1 MLTDQEADVKESPV
15 TGPGPGPFELASET
29 LGSLPVVN
37 HFLERIGLA
46 RRLDRHLPCDDRRLR
61 VAPATVIGVVVRNL
75 IVGHLPLY
83 ALGEWAAPYQPA
95 LLGLSAGDAE
105 ALNDD
110 RVGRMLDRLF
120 DADRATLVT
129 EVVLGVIRDFDLDI
143 SQLHNDSTTVTFS
156 GAYKTATGKARAGLA
171 TPAIVHGHNKD
182 HRPDLKQLLWVL
194 TVSADGAVPVA
205 YRTEDGNTA
214 DDVTH
219 IPTWDELRALVGRAD
234 FLYVADAKLA
244 NRAAMD
250 HIDRNGG
257 RFVTVL
263 PRTRKEDTEFRHWLH
278 GHDPD
283 WSEAHRHPGRRHSEP
298 DEVFHTTPARSPST
312 EGHRIIWVRSS
323 TKINR
328 DAEARRARIAKGIA
342 AVDDLNGRLASPKTR
357 MKTVAAV
364 ETAATTALDHA
375 GAARWIAF
383 TVTETTNE
391 SYRQEK
397 RGRPGANTRYRKIT
411 RTQHRVAWHVNE
423 DIVARDA
430 ASDGCFPLIT
440 NDKAMTGAEVLAAY
454 RYQPNLERRNHML
467 KGPQAVAPV
476 FLQAPHRIEALLLCQ
491 FLALLTQALIERQIR
506 TAMATAELR
515 NIPLYPELR
524 ACPAP
529 SAPRVIEIFN
539 GIARHHLVH
548 ENRVVQTFE
557 PTLTPLQHQVLDLLG
572 VPAHTYTGHLPHQQG
587 GGG

>member
-1 MLTDQEADVKESPV
+1 MTA
-15 TGPGPGPFELASET
+15 PGPFELDSEV
-29 LGSLPVVN
+29 LGPLPVVN
-37 HFLERIGLA
+37 HFLDRVGLA
-46 RRLDRHLPCDDRRLR
+46 GRLDRHLPSDDRRLR
-61 VAPATVIGVVVRNL
+61 LAPATVIGVVVRNL

-83 ALGEWAAPYQPA
+83 ALGEWATPYAPG
-95 LLGLSAGDAE
+95 LLGLGAGDAE

-110 RVGRMLDRLF
+110 RVGRTLDRLF
-120 DADRATLVT
+120 DTDRASLIT
-129 EVVLGVIRDFDLDI
+129 EVVLGVIRDFDLDV

-156 GAYKTATGKARAGLA
+156 GAYKTAAGRTRGGQA
-171 TPAIVHGHNKD
+171 TPAITYGHNKD

-219 IPTWDELRALVGRAD
+219 IPTWDELRALVGRPD
-234 FLYVADAKLA
+234 FLYVADCKLA

-263 PRTRKEDTEFRHWLH
+263 PRFRKEDTEFRDWLQ

-283 WSEAHRHPGRRHSEP
+283 WAETHRRAGRRHGDP
-298 DEVFHTTPARSPST
+298 DEVWHTTPARSPST

-323 TKINR
+323 TKIDR

-342 AVDDLNGRLASPKTR
+342 ALDDLNQRLASPKAR
-357 MKTVAAV
+357 IKSVVAV
-364 ETAATTALDHA
+364 EAAATTALDHA
-375 GAARWIAF
+375 GAARWVSF
-383 TVTETTNE
+383 TVTETTDE
-391 SYRQEK
+391 TFRQEK
-397 RGRPGANTRYRKIT
+397 RGRPGTNTRYRRLT
-411 RTQHRVAWHVNE
+411 RTHHRVAWHVNE
-423 DIVARDA
+423 DVVARDA

-440 NDKAMTGAEVLAAY
+440 NDKAMTAAEALAAY

-467 KGPQAVAPV
+467 KGPQEVAPV
-476 FLQAPHRIEALLLCQ
+476 YLKTPHRIEALLLCQ
-491 FLALLTQALIERQIR
+491 FLALLTEALIEREIR
-506 TAMATAELR
+506 TAMKTAELR

-529 SAPRVIEIFN
+529 SAPRVLDIFN
-539 GIARHHLVH
+539 GVARHHLIDLVCGH
-548 ENRVVQTFE
+548 VAQTFE
-557 PTLTPLQHQVLDLLG
+557 PALTPLQHQVLDLLDI
-572 VPAHTYTGHLPHQQG
+572 PTSAYTSATTGTTTG

>member
-1 MLTDQEADVKESPV
+1 MTV
-15 TGPGPGPFELASET
+15 PGDFELRTEI
-29 LGSLPVVN
+29 LGPLPVVN
-37 HFLERIGLA
+37 HFLDRVGLA
-46 RRLDRHLPCDDRRLR
+46 GRLGRHLPGGDRRLR
-61 VAPATVIGVVVRNL
+61 LAPATVIGVVVRNL

-83 ALGEWAAPYQPA
+83 ALGEWAAPHAPG

-110 RVGRMLDRLF
+110 RVGRTLDRLF
-120 DADRATLVT
+120 DADRATLIT

-156 GAYKTATGKARAGLA
+156 GAYKGATGRARAGQA
-171 TPAIVHGHNKD
+171 TPAITYGHNKD
-182 HRPDLKQLLWVL
+182 HRPDLKQLVWIL
-194 TVSADGAVPVA
+194 TVTADGAVPIA

-219 IPTWDELRALVGRAD
+219 IPTWDELRALVGRPD
-234 FLYVADAKLA
+234 FLYVADCKLA

-250 HIDRNGG
+250 HINHNGG

-263 PRTRKEDTEFRHWLH
+263 PRTRKEDTEFRDWLY

-283 WSEAHRHPGRRHSEP
+283 WTEAHRRAGRRHGES
-298 DEVFHTTPARSPST
+298 DEVWHTTPARSPSA
-312 EGHRIIWVRSS
+312 EGYRIIWVRSS
-323 TKINR
+323 TKIDR
-328 DAEARRARIAKGIA
+328 DGEARRARIAKAIA
-342 AVDDLNGRLASPKTR
+342 AVDDLNQRLASPKTR
-357 MKTVAAV
+357 IKTIVAV
-364 ETAATTALDHA
+364 EAAAAAALENA

-383 TVTETTNE
+383 TVTETTEE
-391 SYRQEK
+391 SFRQEN
-397 RGRPGANTRYRKIT
+397 RGRPGANTRYRKLT
-411 RTQHRVAWHVNE
+411 RTHHRVAWHVNE
-423 DIVARDA
+423 DIVARNA

-440 NDKAMTGAEVLAAY
+440 NDTTMTAAQALAAY

-467 KGPQAVAPV
+467 KGPQEVAPV
-476 FLQAPHRIEALLLCQ
+476 YLKTPHRIEALLLCQ
-491 FLALLTQALIERQIR
+491 FLALLTEALMERQIR
-506 TAMATAELR
+506 NAMKAADLA

-529 SAPRVIEIFN
+529 SAPRILDIFN
-539 GIARHHLVH
+539 GVARHHLIDHGHVA
-548 ENRVVQTFE
+548 QTFE

-572 VPAHTYTGHLPHQQG
+572 IRTGAYTNTTGTTPG